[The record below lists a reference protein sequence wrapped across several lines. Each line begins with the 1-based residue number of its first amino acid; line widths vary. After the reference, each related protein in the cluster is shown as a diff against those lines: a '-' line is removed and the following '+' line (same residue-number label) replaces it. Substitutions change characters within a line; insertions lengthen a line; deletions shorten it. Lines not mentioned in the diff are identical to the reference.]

1 MTVPFFVFVLNFY
14 IFADFI
20 MLLRFSNIILI
31 QLRLLLCTTLFAR
44 VPTDSLTVD
53 RVEFVKNCGQWQNP
67 SLFSAQM
74 RGAAVFAEQN
84 ALLFAMIGPEDLNRF
99 HEAKHERAATQ
110 VHSVMSFRAAAYR
123 MSFVGANPRTKVE
136 GENPYSFH
144 HNYFLGKNPDTWSS
158 NVPVYASLHYHELY
172 QGVDLLLYQTEEHLK
187 YEFVVAPNTDPSAI
201 RVQYDGL
208 KSLSLAGDML
218 MLQTF
223 VSRIYEAAPI
233 AYQIRPSGDTLKV
246 PCRYS
251 LNGKE
256 VSFVLGK
263 YDPALPLI
271 IDPTLIFSHYSGSTA
286 DNWGYTATYD
296 YAGCLYGGGI
306 AFGIGYPTTVGAYQ
320 MNYYAGN
327 GTGLTDVAITKF
339 DATGDTIR
347 YATYLGG
354 SNTDIPHSLYVNDL
368 GELYV
373 LGTTGS
379 SDFPVNAYDTV
390 FHGGP
395 SVTLSTTLKFSNGS
409 DMFISKFS
417 ADGSQL
423 LASTFMGGSM
433 NDGLNTAPV
442 LRKNYAD
449 DNRGEIVMDAN
460 SNVYVVSSTYS
471 ADFPVS
477 EMAFDTTYSGG
488 QDVCLFMMNQDL
500 SQLIWSSF
508 FGGAGN
514 EAGYSLALGSDN
526 SVYCCGGTTSSE
538 LSTNPGAF
546 QQAYAGNADGF
557 IIHVSA
563 NGNQLMQ
570 CSYLG
575 KTGYDQAYLVKVDRN
590 DCPYLFGQTDASGY
604 SWIYNAQYHKPNGG
618 QFLTKMSPS
627 LDTIVWSTAFGSGRG
642 GPDISP
648 TALMVDFCNG
658 VYMSGWG
665 DASHSINN
673 FGGTTGMDFTVDAYQ
688 NNTDG
693 SDFYLICISDDA
705 SRLVYATFFGGIS
718 SGGIYNNA
726 HEHVDGGTSRFDR
739 KGCIYQAVCAGCG
752 GNSLFPV
759 YPPNSD
765 TYYNY
770 HNTNHSGNCNLG
782 VIKMDFNLPAVVADF
797 MMPGTLC
804 APDTLVLMNTS
815 QSISSQTYYYWD
827 FGDGTTSTAK
837 NPQHYYTQSG
847 YYTVTLIVQDTGSCN
862 FADTLAKNLLVLSN
876 TSTVL
881 PTLPLCKG
889 DFIQIGLPPSSN
901 VTYAW
906 LPDSTLS
913 HLTIS
918 NPIARPTVTTDYTLY
933 ASSGVCADTLR
944 QRVEVSS
951 LTVTPCADTLICFG
965 DTAILSIVTDNVPQQ
980 VEWSSVYDFSNVF
993 ATGTMQLKVSPAAT
1007 TTYYVRV
1014 TYNACVVVKA
1024 IVVTVKKVDMVA
1036 EDYSVCFEPGVQLS
1050 VTHNAGDPCQYA
1062 WTLGDGSVYTGA
1074 TPYVTPSAA
1083 TMYYVTVTSAEGCM
1097 AADSGRIRMRSG
1109 TFESP
1114 FDAWCDRC
1122 TIMTEAST
1130 ILYVTDYGP
1139 DYQYQ
1144 WTPEEDLGSPDQ
1156 PVTTA
1161 HPHTTTLFTVIVTDT
1176 FNCSK
1181 TDTVTITVIP
1191 LICDH
1196 PYVFIP
1202 NAFSPNQDELND
1214 VLYVQ
1219 SEILKDFYFA
1229 IYSRWG
1235 QKVFETTRAEVGWDG
1250 TFNGKPCQNGVYD
1263 YYFKGTCVDGQEK
1276 EITGNIMLVR

>member
-1 MTVPFFVFVLNFY
+1 MSFRRILH
-14 IFADFI
+14 
-20 MLLRFSNIILI
+20 IILSCI
-31 QLRLLLCTTLFAR
+31 LLLFCGSLAAR
-44 VPTDSLTVD
+44 VPTDSLSVD
-53 RVEFVKNCGQWQNP
+53 RVEFVKNCGQWHNP
-67 SLFSAQM
+67 SLFSTQM

-84 ALLFAMIGPEDLNRF
+84 ALLFAFVSPDDLNRF
-99 HEAKHERAATQ
+99 YEGKHEHAAYSG
-110 VHSVMSFRAAAYR
+110 HSVMPLRAAAYR
-123 MSFVGANPRTKVE
+123 MLFAGANPRTTVE
-136 GENPYSFH
+136 GDHPYSYH
-144 HNYFLGKNPDTWSS
+144 HNYFLGKQPETWAS
-158 NVPVYASLHYHELY
+158 NVPVYASLHYHDLY
-172 QGVDLLLYQTEEHLK
+172 QGVDMYLYQAEDHLK
-187 YEFVVAPNTDPSAI
+187 YEFVVAPQADPNVI
-201 RVQYDGL
+201 RIQYEGL
-208 KSLSLAGDML
+208 KSISMAGDML
-218 MLQTF
+218 MLQTH
-223 VSRIYEAAPI
+223 VSRIYEAAPF
-233 AYQIRPSGDTLKV
+233 AYQVLPSGDTLKV
-246 PCRYS
+246 SCRYS
-251 LNGKE
+251 LKGRE
-256 VSFVLGK
+256 MSFAFGK
-263 YDPALPLI
+263 YDPALPLV

-320 MNYYAGN
+320 LNYCA
-327 GTGLTDVAITKF
+327 GTGNMLTDVSITKF
-339 DATGDTIR
+339 DATGDSIC

-354 SNTDIPHSLYVNDL
+354 SNLDIPHSLYVNDL

-379 SDFPVNAYDTV
+379 NDFPVNAFDTV

-423 LASTFMGGSM
+423 LASTFMGGSR
-433 NDGLNTAPV
+433 NDGLNTASV

-471 ADFPVS
+471 ADFPVTS
-477 EMAFDTTYSGG
+477 MAFDTSYNGG

-500 SQLIWSSF
+500 SQLIWSSY
-508 FGGAGN
+508 FGGADN

-526 SVYCCGGTTSSE
+526 SVYCCGGTTSAM
-538 LSTNPGAF
+538 LPTNPGAY
-546 QQAYAGNADGF
+546 QSAHAGGADGF
-557 IIHVSA
+557 VIHVSA
-563 NGNQLMQ
+563 NGNQLLQ

-575 KTGYDQAYLVKVDRN
+575 KSGYDQAYLVKVDRN
-590 DCPYLFGQTDASGY
+590 DWPYLFGQTDASGNA
-604 SWIYNAQYHKPNGG
+604 WIYNAQYHKPNGG
-618 QFLTKMSPS
+618 QFLIKMSPS

-648 TALMVDFCNG
+648 TALMVDLCNG

-673 FGGTTGMDFTVDAYQ
+673 FGGTTGLDVTPDAFQ
-688 NNTDG
+688 SNTDG

-705 SRLVYATFFGGIS
+705 SQLVYASFFGGIS
-718 SGGIYNNA
+718 NGYYFPA

-752 GNSLFPV
+752 GNSLFPA

-770 HNTNHSGNCNLG
+770 YNTNHSGNCNLG

-804 APDTLVLMNTS
+804 APDTLVLVNTS
-815 QSISSQTYYYWD
+815 QSISPQTYYYWD
-827 FGDGTTSTAK
+827 FGDGTTSTAL
-837 NPQHYYTQSG
+837 NPHHYYAQSG
-847 YYTVTLIVQDTGSCN
+847 YYTVTLIVRDAGSCN
-862 FADTLAKNLLVLSN
+862 FADTLTKNLLVLSN
-876 TSTVL
+876 TASSL
-881 PTLPLCKG
+881 PTLSLCKG

-906 LPDSTLS
+906 QPDSTLS

-933 ASSGVCADTLR
+933 ASSGFCADTLR

-951 LTVTPCADTLICFG
+951 LTVVPCPDTLVCLG
-965 DTAILSIVTDNVPQQ
+965 DTASLSIWADQVPQR
-980 VEWSSVYDFSNVF
+980 VEWSSVYDFSQIL
-993 ATGTMQLKVSPAAT
+993 ASGTMQLRVAPAVT

-1024 IVVTVKKVDMVA
+1024 IVVTVKRVEVLAD
-1036 EDYSVCFEPGVQLS
+1036 DFSICFEPGVQLS
-1050 VTHNAGDPCQYA
+1050 VTHNAGEPCQYA
-1062 WTLGDGSVYTGA
+1062 WALGDGSVYSGA
-1074 TPYVTPSAA
+1074 SPYVTPSAA
-1083 TMYYVTVTSAEGCM
+1083 TVYSVTVTSAEGCM
-1097 AADSGRIRMRSG
+1097 ASDSGRIRMRTG
-1109 TFESP
+1109 TFEAP

-1122 TIMTEAST
+1122 LIMTEAST
-1130 ILYVTDYGP
+1130 TLYVTDYGP
-1139 DYQYQ
+1139 AYQYQ
-1144 WTPEEDLGSPDQ
+1144 WTPAEDLDSPDQ
-1156 PVTTA
+1156 PVTSA
-1161 HPHTTTLFTVIVTDT
+1161 HPNITTLFTVVVTDS

-1196 PYVFIP
+1196 PFVFIP
-1202 NAFSPNQDELND
+1202 NVFSPNQDEHND
-1214 VLYVQ
+1214 ILYVR
-1219 SEILKDFYFA
+1219 SEILQEFYFA

-1235 QKVFETTRAEVGWDG
+1235 QKVFETTRMDVGWDG

-1263 YYFKGTCVDGQEK
+1263 YYFKGTCLDGQEK
-1276 EITGNIMLVR
+1276 EIKGNIMLVR

>member
-1 MTVPFFVFVLNFY
+1 MIVG
-14 IFADFI
+14 
-20 MLLRFSNIILI
+20 RFSHIILF
-31 QLRLLLCTTLFAR
+31 LHLLLMCVTLSAR
-44 VPTDSLTVD
+44 VPTDSLTAD
-53 RVEFVKNCGQWQNP
+53 RVEFVKNCGQWHNP

-74 RGAAVFAEQN
+74 RGAALFAEQN
-84 ALLFAMIGPEDLNRF
+84 ALLFAFVSPEDLNRF
-99 HEAKHERAATQ
+99 YESKHENAASG
-110 VHSVMSFRAAAYR
+110 HSLMPLHAAAYR
-123 MSFVGANPRTKVE
+123 MSFAGANSRSMVE
-136 GENPYSFH
+136 GGGLYPFH
-144 HNYFLGKNPDTWSS
+144 HNYFLGKNPDTWAS
-158 NVPVYASLHYHELY
+158 NVPVYASLRYHELY
-172 QGVDLLLYQTEEHLK
+172 HGVDMFLYQAEDHLK
-187 YEFVVAPNTDPSAI
+187 YEFVIAPYTNPDVI
-201 RVQYDGL
+201 RIQYEGL
-208 KSLSLAGDML
+208 KSISLAGDML
-218 MLQTF
+218 MLQTY
-223 VSRIYEAAPI
+223 VSRIYEAAPF
-233 AYQIRPSGDTLKV
+233 AYQLLPSGDTLKV
-246 PCRYS
+246 SCRYS
-251 LNGKE
+251 LKGKE
-256 VSFVLGK
+256 MSFVVGK

-271 IDPTLIFSHYSGSTA
+271 IDPTLIFSHYSGSSA

-306 AFGIGYPTTVGAYQ
+306 TFGIGYPTTIGAYQ
-320 MNYYAGN
+320 MNYCS
-327 GTGLTDVAITKF
+327 GTGNMLTDVSITKF

-354 SNTDIPHSLYVNDL
+354 ANLDVPHSLYVNDL

-379 SDFPVNAYDTV
+379 SDFPVNAFDTV

-395 SVTLSTTLKFSNGS
+395 TVFVSKSSLKFSNGS
-409 DMFISKFS
+409 DIFLSKFS
-417 ADGSQL
+417 ADGSLL
-423 LASTFMGGSM
+423 LASTYVGGSN
-433 NDGLNTAPV
+433 NDGLNTANI
-442 LRKNYAD
+442 LKKNYAD
-449 DNRGEIVMDAN
+449 ESRGEIVMDAN

-471 ADFPVS
+471 SDFPVTP
-477 EMAFDTTYSGG
+477 MAFDTSYSGG

-500 SQLIWSSF
+500 SQLIWSSY
-508 FGGAGN
+508 FGETDN
-514 EAGYSLALGSDN
+514 DAGYSLALASDN
-526 SVYCCGGTTSSE
+526 SIYCCGGTTSSS
-538 LSTNPGAF
+538 LPTNPGAF
-546 QQAYAGNADGF
+546 QTVHAGGADGF
-557 IIHVSA
+557 VIHVSA
-563 NGNQLMQ
+563 NGSQLLQ
-570 CSYLG
+570 CTYLG
-575 KTGYDQAYLVKVDRN
+575 KSGYDQAYLVKVDRD
-590 DCPYLFGQTDASGY
+590 DCPYLFGQTDASGNA
-604 SWIYNAQYHKPNGG
+604 WIYNAQYYKPNGG

-627 LDTIVWSTAFGSGRG
+627 LDTIVWSTAFGSGHG

-665 DASHSINN
+665 DASHSINS
-673 FGGTTGMDFTVDAYQ
+673 FGGTTGLDVTWDAFQ
-688 NNTDG
+688 PNTDG
-693 SDFYLICISDDA
+693 CDFYLICISDDA
-705 SRLVYATFFGGIS
+705 SHLVYATFFGGIS
-718 SGGIYNNA
+718 GVANSA

-752 GNSLFPV
+752 GNSLFPA

-770 HNTNHSGNCNLG
+770 YNTNHSGNCNLG

-804 APDTLVLMNTS
+804 APDTLVLVNTS

-837 NPQHYYTQSG
+837 NPRHCYTQSG
-847 YYTVTLIVQDTGSCN
+847 YYAVSLIVQDVGSCN
-862 FADTLAKNLLVLSN
+862 FADTLTKNLLVLSN
-876 TSTVL
+876 STSAL

-933 ASSGVCADTLR
+933 ASSGVCTDTLR

-951 LTVTPCADTLICFG
+951 LTVTPCADTLICWG
-965 DTAILSIVTDNVPQQ
+965 DTAVLSILTDNVPQQ
-980 VEWSSVYDFSNVF
+980 VEWSTVYDFSSVL
-993 ATGTMQLKVSPAAT
+993 ATGTMQLGVSPAAT

-1024 IVVTVKKVDMVA
+1024 IVVTVKKVDVMA

-1050 VTHNAGDPCQYA
+1050 VTHNAGDPCQYL
-1062 WTLGDGSVYTGA
+1062 WTLGDGSVYTTA

-1083 TMYYVTVTSAEGCM
+1083 TMFYVTVTSAEGCM
-1097 AADSGRIRMRSG
+1097 ASDSGRIRLRSG

-1114 FDAWCDRC
+1114 FDAWCERC

-1130 ILYVTDYGP
+1130 TLYVTDYGP

-1144 WTPEEDLGSPDQ
+1144 WTPEEDLDSPDQ

-1161 HPHTTTLFTVIVTDT
+1161 HPNITTLFTVVVTDT

-1191 LICDH
+1191 LVCDH

-1202 NAFSPNQDELND
+1202 NAFSPNQDGLND
-1214 VLYVQ
+1214 VLCVQ
-1219 SEILKDFYFA
+1219 SEILQDFYFA

-1276 EITGNIMLVR
+1276 EMTGNIMLVR